1 MQLVMTDASGPPVG
15 IYTAGFSEFKQT
27 TSEQYG
33 AGLCLTFTVDSGE
46 HNGVKVGRTGKP
58 VPTPNNVM
66 GKLLAGLLGRQM
78 KAGESINLAD
88 FIGKR
93 YTIVVGQSPSGK
105 STRVES
111 IMPLA

>member
-1 MQLVMTDASGPPVG
+1 MQLVMTDNSGPPPG
-15 IYTAGFSEFKQT
+15 LYTAAFAEFKQT

-46 HNGVKVGRTGKP
+46 HSGVKVGRTGKP
-58 VPTPNNVM
+58 TPTPQNVM

-78 KAGESINLAD
+78 KPGEAINLSD
-88 FIGKR
+88 FVGKR
-93 YTIVVGQSPSGK
+93 YTIVVAQSPSGK

-111 IMPLA
+111 ILPLA